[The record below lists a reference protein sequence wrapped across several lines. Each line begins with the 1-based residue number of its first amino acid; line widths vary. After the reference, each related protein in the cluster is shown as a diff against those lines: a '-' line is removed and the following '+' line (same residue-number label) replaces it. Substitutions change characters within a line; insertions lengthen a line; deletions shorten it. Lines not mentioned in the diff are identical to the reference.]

1 MPTIKD
7 FVERLERDY
16 LPSENEGMWRKT
28 WVIPAD
34 KSISGNKTYLTERP
48 NASPL
53 EITTQIPRTKG
64 GHDIGRGHRYQ
75 GRRVRGTISD
85 VD

>member
-34 KSISGNKTYLTERP
+34 KSISGNKTY
-48 NASPL
+48 
-53 EITTQIPRTKG
+53 PREWEHHSSKSTF
-64 GHDIGRGHRYQ
+64 H
-75 GRRVRGTISD
+75 TFISNEHSLH
-85 VD
+85 